1 MRKYALIFCFLII
14 LLFSNEIPVEQFNQ
28 YYDYA
33 VLLLRGLSG
42 KNKTDEQLCGEYL
55 EKNKKSLSPLFK
67 EIIEKFQNNTLTF
80 LEFMFK
86 YYTPLQ
92 PVDSVCDILTLLGIY
107 LNFKDND
114 NEQYRIETLRAIG
127 QSLAKVIDFSVD

>member
-14 LLFSNEIPVEQFNQ
+14 LLFSKEIPVEQFNQ

-42 KNKTDEQLCGEYL
+42 KNRTDEQLCGEYL
-55 EKNKKSLSPLFK
+55 ENNKKSLSPLFK
-67 EIIEKFQNNTLTF
+67 EIIEKFQNNTLNYF
-80 LEFMFK
+80 EFMFT
-86 YYTPLQ
+86 YFSPLQ
-92 PVDSVCDILTLLGIY
+92 PVNEVCDILPLVGIY
-107 LNFKDND
+107 LNFIND
-114 NEQYRIETLRAIG
+114 DEIYINEKLKEIG

>member
-14 LLFSNEIPVEQFNQ
+14 LLFSKEIPVEQFNQ

-42 KNKTDEQLCGEYL
+42 KNRTDEQLCGEYL
-55 EKNKKSLSPLFK
+55 ENNKKSLSPLFK
-67 EIIEKFQNNTLTF
+67 EIIEKFQNNTLNYF
-80 LEFMFK
+80 EFMSTYFS
-86 YYTPLQ
+86 PLQ
-92 PVDSVCDILTLLGIY
+92 PVNEVCDILPLVGIY
-107 LNFKDND
+107 LNFINND
-114 NEQYRIETLRAIG
+114 EIYINEKLKEIG